1 VNEFRFGFN
10 SFYNLKSGI
19 LANTRDV
26 MSELKLP
33 GISQMPGVA
42 WGTPQITI
50 TGFVIAAG
58 GTGTT
63 FGDSSNGP
71 YENGN
76 RVYQVIDNFSWTRGN
91 HSFRFGGELR
101 WDQYNQLGNQFVRGQ
116 FRFEPN
122 ATSLRGAANT
132 GYSFADYMLGYSK
145 RSQGSV
151 SLAEVK
157 FRAMSQSYYID

>member
-1 VNEFRFGFN
+1 REVQTHAHQTMASDTRVLSTSKVNAFRIGFN
-10 SFYNLKSGI
+10 SFYDLKSGI
-19 LANTRDV
+19 FANNRDV

-63 FGDSSNGP
+63 FGDTSNGP

-76 RVYQVIDNFSWTRGN
+76 RVYQVIDNSSWTRGN
-91 HSFRFGGELR
+91 HSFRFVAELR
-101 WDQYNQLGNQFVRGQ
+101 WDQSNKLGNQFPRGSFNFQ
-116 FRFEPN
+116 TV
-122 ATSLRGAANT
+122 ATSNVGAAGT
-132 GYSFADYMLGYSK
+132 GYGF
-145 RSQGSV
+145 
-151 SLAEVK
+151 
-157 FRAMSQSYYID
+157 